1 MSTSWV
7 SPVSRPETAGIP
19 YITADE
25 FTTAPTGLQLG
36 NLFPG
41 GSQPEQVQA
50 LQEQILRAS
59 SWMDVQC
66 HQVLAATTDTELQTV
81 RVDLS
86 GSARVWT
93 RCFPVRE
100 VTAVSIGPT
109 FNSMTALD
117 STTPIAVQSR
127 SFTVQQATPFGW
139 FGPAVQFAP
148 PMPNA
153 AWSQWCQYSYVNGYP
168 VTTLSAA
175 CTSGASSID
184 VTSALGVLPG
194 MTLTLSD
201 IPNTETVI
209 VSSVSGTTVT
219 LSGTTSS
226 AHVAGVAVSA
236 MPAALK
242 QAAIL
247 ATMGFIQERGTG
259 ALVMASIG
267 GAPTHQPKQTGTG
280 PDALQQAM
288 AILQTGGFI
297 AQVSVGSQA

>member
-1 MSTSWV
+1 MTVAPAISQI
-7 SPVSRPETAGIP
+7 SRPETAGIP

-25 FTTAPTGLQLG
+25 FTTAPTGLQLN

-41 GSQPEQVQA
+41 GSQLEQVQA

-59 SWMDVQC
+59 SWMDIQC
-66 HQVLAATTDTELQTV
+66 HQVLAATTDTELSQARQRNGALTV
-81 RVDLS
+81 FP
-86 GSARVWT
+86 
-93 RCFPVRE
+93 RCFPLRS
-100 VTAVSIGPT
+100 VTAVSTGSDPSQLT
-109 FNSMTALD
+109 AMTDL
-117 STTPIAVQSR
+117 SSVVLQNR
-127 SFTVQQATPFGW
+127 SFTVWESVISTVTTVGPLQFGGW
-139 FGPAVQFAP
+139 GLGRPWVL
-148 PMPNA
+148 
-153 AWSQWCQYSYVNGYP
+153 YSYVNGYP

-219 LSGTTSS
+219 LSGTTAS
-226 AHVAGVAVSA
+226 AHAAGVAVSA